1 MRVLQVMQSTVKQGV
16 GKSGKPY
23 KALVVKGAVID
34 TATSEMR
41 MVDDMVF
48 LPGDDIKPL
57 AAGKYEVVPELRV
70 RDGHI
75 ELAIAAFLPIKSQ
88 QP

>member
-1 MRVLQVMQSTVKQGV
+1 MRVLQVMQCAVKQGV

-23 KALVVKGAVID
+23 KALIVKGALMD
-34 TATSEMR
+34 MNSGDMR

-57 AAGKYEVVPELRV
+57 ANGKYEVIPELRV
-70 RDGHI
+70 KDGRL
-75 ELAIAAFLPIKSQ
+75 EVGIAAFVPFKAA
-88 QP
+88 